1 MFLYWK
7 RIFLSVTS
15 AILLVGCAST
25 APLQHAVVHI
35 PLAETTLKLDVKNND
50 QLAIGEFL
58 LLNSDEGYVSI
69 QVLSAE
75 EEIELWDITTQEYL
89 DQLYGTRKPE
99 NQDIVQAKLVL
110 SESVVSTDYLEHESY
125 FAIYQKEQDGRER
138 IFFTDK
144 NEQSST
150 YYILETEGKD
160 SRKIFYG
167 EINDN
172 KRGR

>member
-15 AILLVGCAST
+15 AILFTGCAST
-25 APLQHAVVHI
+25 APSQHVIVQL
-35 PLAETTLKLDVKNND
+35 PLAEATLELNVQNND
-50 QLAIGEFL
+50 QLAIGDFL

-69 QVLSAE
+69 QVVSAE
-75 EEIELWDITTQEYL
+75 EEIELWSITTEEYL
-89 DQLYGTRKPE
+89 DQLYGTSKPA
-99 NQDIVQAKLVL
+99 NQEIGQAKLAL